1 MKKNILL
8 TALLLILFASCSNL
22 VQQSSSS
29 SSSDSKSSDGNT
41 WLVIKS
47 ADIKATSGQSRAA
60 NGKTNFG
67 PSQDD
72 ADVSKLTNL
81 VLKGKKHSDSSEA
94 KTLLEAAAFSG
105 LQNKKIMIEPGNW
118 DFTLSGKLSD
128 YTFTGSITKDIVTGV
143 ENTLSFVLKC
153 DDEYGSLELTIEWSN
168 TASKLICVL
177 MDAERVNYI
186 KTQSIYSSSFEE
198 FEGEADATGAKPKMH
213 RAKVNFTET
222 NTNQKISA
230 GTYYLRIEFD
240 GPENLISLGVAEY
253 YVTIA
258 NGLPTRKTI
267 TADLS
272 PSYKVEWE
280 RNGGEFE
287 ANKIIAASYTRKSS
301 FNMPEIS
308 KSGYFF
314 DGWYSDEYFAGD
326 PTTGTFNGANY
337 TGDVKFHAKWI
348 PNTLYVSGTGD
359 DSADGLSEDTA
370 LQTLDKACEKIITL
384 GKSGIDWTI
393 YIIGD
398 VTGSSNTHKKAGERE
413 NGNDNDYERSV
424 ISSDVTSS
432 YAKSILLTGIHTEK
446 DADGNPQDMINRG
459 YLYNRTSYSIT
470 GNCLVIATSVPV
482 TIKNLLIT
490 RGHASYPNPS
500 SDAYHEKG
508 GGLHIV
514 EGATVTLDDGVLIT
528 KNKAEYGGAVYNAGT
543 LTMVGTATIGNA
555 KASSYAN
562 EYVTSSTNPCS
573 NEYGEH
579 GGGIYNT
586 GTLYLGTEEKAL
598 TGGIYYSYGL
608 SAKGGGIYNTQNG
621 TVEMLSG
628 TIGYNDGAASG
639 GGVYID
645 SGTFTMLG
653 GEIKGN
659 STGKNGGGVFVNNGA
674 VFKFANGTISGNNA
688 NEGGGGVFICGTNS
702 NPGKMFMYDADSAH
716 DKIPIIGNAAAAGM
730 PSSWTNGAN
739 QAVTGAGIQA
749 QGELYMGYSSESQKA
764 SLTGGIY
771 YNYSKGTASTGNGGG
786 INIPSVSGNYSKV
799 FINGGTIK
807 NNYAPNGSAIYL
819 SNDYLT
825 IGGSVSIPAGTG
837 DKKQDIL
844 TYDHAISIADTL
856 SAVTSSDPIY
866 ITPRVVSASYSTS
879 TVIKTATNATI
890 SSIEEVISKFAITPY
905 VDSSTGKS
913 SYWKIDPST
922 GKPVMNT
929 SAGISASLDTGV
941 ADIVVKKGS
950 TVLQDGQLIENQ
962 TGSFTLSLYSVAG
975 QSVSSEDPSIQCIW
989 FFDGQ
994 PMQPPKIGK
1003 NGFIEIPGNV
1013 PDGVEFISTTSITI
1027 TCTSTSDPTIAPGLH
1042 DIVLMV
1048 NAGSDVYSFW
1058 LQIKK

>member
-1 MKKNILL
+1 MKRNILL
-8 TALLLILFASCSNL
+8 TALLFTFISCSNL
-22 VQQSSSS
+22 VQRNEIVSQHNQKSPDGKTYIVISSSS
-29 SSSDSKSSDGNT
+29 
-41 WLVIKS
+41 L
-47 ADIKATSGQSRAA
+47 SRAA
-60 NGKTNFG
+60 QNVINEDTNFG
-67 PSQDD
+67 PDQGDPD
-72 ADVSKLTNL
+72 KLTDL
-81 VLKGKKHSDSSEA
+81 VLTGKKTSAEGEA
-94 KTLLEAAAFSG
+94 ETLLTAETYAE
-105 LQNKKIMIEPGNW
+105 LINQQIMIEPGEW
-118 DFTLSGKLSD
+118 TFTLAGKLNNYLFSG
-128 YTFTGSITKDIVTGV
+128 TETKEIIKG
-143 ENTLSFVLKC
+143 EINTLRFTFKS
-153 DDEYGSLELTIEWSN
+153 DEQYGSLELTVVWTN
-168 TASKLICVL
+168 TATRVVGYLYDPDDISKMI
-177 MDAERVNYI
+177 AS
-186 KTQSIYSSSFEE
+186 KTASEAAFEE
-198 FEGEADATGAKPKMH
+198 FEEPAETDATLTKH
-213 RAKVNFTET
+213 RTTLTFDKT
-222 NTNQKISA
+222 SA
-230 GTYYLRIEFD
+230 GNKLPSGTYYLKVNFD
-240 GPENLISLGVAEY
+240 GPENTLNLGSAAY

-258 NGLPTRKTI
+258 NGLITKKTI
-267 TADLS
+267 TTDLS
-272 PSYKVEWE
+272 PTYTLSYEK
-280 RNGGEFE
+280 NGGNFTDEL
-287 ANKIIAASYTRKSS
+287 IQASYPYTRKSLITL
-301 FNMPEIS
+301 PEIS
-308 KSGYFF
+308 KPGYFF
-314 DGWYSDEYFAGD
+314 DGWYDNAE
-326 PTTGTFNGANY
+326 FNGNALTQFSCTTY
-337 TGDVKFHAKWI
+337 TGDVTLYAKWRA
-348 PNTLYVSGTGD
+348 PVLYVSGTGD

-370 LQTLDKACEKIITL
+370 LQTLDKACEKIVTL

-398 VTGSSNTHKKAGERE
+398 VTGPSDSHKKAGERE

-424 ISSDVTSS
+424 ISSDITSS

-555 KASSYAN
+555 KASSFAN
-562 EYVTSSTNPCS
+562 EYVTSTTNPCS
-573 NEYGEH
+573 NEYGDY
-579 GGGIYNT
+579 GGGIYNM
-586 GTLYLGTEEKAL
+586 GTLYLGTEDKAL

-621 TVEMLSG
+621 SVEMLSG

-702 NPGKMFMYDADSAH
+702 TPGKMFMYDADSAH

-739 QAVTGAGIQA
+739 QAVTGAGIHA
-749 QGELYMGYSSESQKA
+749 QGLLYMGYSSESQKA

-807 NNYAPNGSAIYL
+807 NNYAPNGCAIYL

-844 TYDHAISIADTL
+844 TYDHAINIADTL
-856 SAVTSSDPIY
+856 SAVTSSEPIY
-866 ITPRVVSASYSTS
+866 ITPRIVSTSYSTS
-879 TVIKTATNATI
+879 TVIKTTTDATI
-890 SSIEEVISKFAITPY
+890 SSIEEVISKFTVTPY
-905 VDSSTGKS
+905 VDSSTGKT
-913 SYWKIDPST
+913 SYWKINPSN
-922 GKPVMNT
+922 GKVVKVT
-929 SAGISASLDTGV
+929 SAAFDASLDIPSF
-941 ADIVVKKGS
+941 DIIVKKDS
-950 TVLQDGQLIENQ
+950 EIISSGQLLENI
-962 TGSFTLSLYSVAG
+962 TGSFTLTLDSVGGVAASG
-975 QSVSSEDPSIQCIW
+975 NNDIYCMWKV
-989 FFDGQ
+989 DGEQ
-994 PMQPPKIGK
+994 LEAPQVDGK
-1003 NGFIEIPGNV
+1003 NGMIISPGYAPAGIEYV
-1013 PDGVEFISTTSITI
+1013 SDKSIKI
-1027 TCTSTSDPTIAPGLH
+1027 TCTSSTNEPTISPGVH
-1042 DIVLMV
+1042 DIALMV
-1048 NAGSDVYSFW
+1048 YYEDNTDIFT